1 MHCCRIVNGIKN
13 KNIKKQPWNKVEC
26 FAFGGA
32 TVCFASLETSFHA
45 AKHTIP
51 PPHSHEGSTHCPKD
65 KNHSPFHGEQQ
76 PAIYTENQQVEVF
89 LNKVHNIVDHN
100 LVNSTDT
107 A

>member
-1 MHCCRIVNGIKN
+1 M
-13 KNIKKQPWNKVEC
+13 
-26 FAFGGA
+26 
-32 TVCFASLETSFHA
+32 
-45 AKHTIP
+45 
-51 PPHSHEGSTHCPKD
+51 HCPKD